1 LCAFVCQISEKDWF
15 VSREIGVYGN
25 REGSEREGRV
35 IFFAKSSRGEE
46 TIQSIIE
53 DLIGMRKGDVVFF
66 HVIARESGESSIHGA
81 YSVMEAPFFND
92 TTGIWKSSPHF
103 VYPYRFCFGP
113 HPEHAELCEYDASV
127 TLSEFYRLIEARR
140 LRSISTLEREVRG
153 AAHAVKKI
161 SLDDAQEITRS
172 LYGAFHLR
180 RQDHPV
186 KFRPVD
192 IEPRQPLSQH
202 IRRVGRIEFAVKAV
216 VAHRLALKDPELTKH
231 IPACREEYEFLIET
245 FVGQTARR
253 PTDLFIAC
261 NRGGKTTVTILEAKV
276 DLAKIADLSQALKYQ
291 EIFRLRNV
299 DRGSVDYE
307 MSTCLLAQR
316 FHQDLISYSFVR
328 NRVLPHEEVILLK
341 YAPTQNGTDA
351 QFMIQELE
359 SRVGSMANSYLTITS
374 KEPLLELSSD
384 PDKFYSIFT
393 DKRFPMRTRLESRFH
408 EDNTVILR
416 KCYVNK
422 DERNCLTHI
431 LIHDIQ
437 GRCDV
442 PSLQKFMGL
451 VKKETNEFQRRF
463 IAVEPI
469 LLASDYDDEAR
480 MFIQHYNDHETET
493 GRHPISAYIR
503 PMVKP
508 SA

>member
-25 REGSEREGRV
+25 REGSEREGRFV
-35 IFFAKSSRGEE
+35 FFAKTSRGEAI
-46 TIQSIIE
+46 IQSIIE
-53 DLIGMRKGDVVFF
+53 DLIGMRKGDAVFF
-66 HVIARESGESSIHGA
+66 HVIARELGESSIHGV

-92 TTGIWKSSPHF
+92 TTRIWKSSPHF

-113 HPEHAELCEYDASV
+113 HPEHAELCRYDVSI

-140 LRSISTLEREVRG
+140 LRSIPTLEREVRG

-172 LYGAFHLR
+172 LYGSFHQT
-180 RQDHPV
+180 RQDHAV
-186 KFRPVD
+186 KFRPVG

-216 VAHRLALKDPELTKH
+216 VVRKLALKDPELTRH
-231 IPACREEYEFLIET
+231 IPACRNEYEFLIET
-245 FVGQTARR
+245 FVGQTVRR
-253 PTDLFIAC
+253 PTDIFISC

-276 DLAKIADLSQALKYQ
+276 DLAKMADFSQALKYQ

-299 DRGSVDYE
+299 DRGSLDYE

-316 FHQDLISYSFVR
+316 FRQDLISYSFIR

-341 YAPTQNGTDA
+341 YAPTRNGTDA

-359 SRVGSMANSYLTITS
+359 SHVGSIVNSYLTITS
-374 KEPLLELSSD
+374 SEPLLELSSS
-384 PDKFYSIFT
+384 PDKFCAIFT
-393 DKRFPMRTRLESRFH
+393 DKRFPSRTRLESWFH
-408 EDNTVILR
+408 KDNTMILR

-422 DERNCLTHI
+422 DERDCLTHI
-431 LIHDIQ
+431 LIHEVQ

-442 PSLQKFMGL
+442 PSLRKFMSL
-451 VKKETNEFQRRF
+451 VQKETNEFEGSLV
-463 IAVEPI
+463 AVEPV

-480 MFIQHYNDHETET
+480 MFIQYYNDYETET
-493 GRHPISAYIR
+493 GRHPISAYMR
-503 PMVKP
+503 SMVKP
-508 SA
+508 